1 MNRREFLQSLAAI
14 GTALAIDPTALA
26 SASEPEIEAAW
37 VALSEEPRIFYVS
50 EFGTLSSGFGP
61 EYPTTRQTLLDLP
74 SPGKGRE
81 ALIRYLEEEP
91 MAERHVEH
99 LFENAEYEGEV
110 GDATDW
116 REWLTHGDE
125 DLIDTVGSEIEQWLE
140 DHPAESDWE
149 YADLH
154 GLSDRG
160 DAMQFFRNEADIA
173 DLFNIAIVEGDH
185 PGSSYFAA
193 ELRGD
198 IDEANALAEAQ
209 QIPIRFA
216 YDGSGC

>member
-14 GTALAIDPTALA
+14 GTTLVIDPSALA
-26 SASEPEIEAAW
+26 SATEPEIEAAW
-37 VALSEEPRIFYVS
+37 TALTEEPRIFYVS
-50 EFGTLSSGFGP
+50 EFGTISSGFGP
-61 EYPTTRQTLLDLP
+61 EYPTTRQTLLDIP

-81 ALIRYLEEEP
+81 ALIRYLEEEH
-91 MAERHVEH
+91 MAERQVEH
-99 LFENAEYEGEV
+99 LFENAEYEGDV

-116 REWLTHGDE
+116 REWLENGDD
-125 DLIDTVGSEIEQWLE
+125 DLIDTIERELVQWLE
-140 DHPAESDWE
+140 DDADESDWE

-173 DLFNIAIVEGDH
+173 DLFDIAIVEGDH

-193 ELRGD
+193 EFRGD

-216 YDGSGC
+216 AGEE

>member
-1 MNRREFLQSLAAI
+1 MNRREFLQALAAI
-14 GTALAIDPTALA
+14 GTSLAIDPAALA

-37 VALSEEPRIFYVS
+37 AALSEEPRIFYVS
-50 EFGTLSSGFGP
+50 EFGTISSSFGLD
-61 EYPTTRQTLLDLP
+61 YPTSRQNLLGLP
-74 SPGKGRE
+74 CPGKGKD
-81 ALIRYLEEEP
+81 ALIGYLEDEA
-91 MAERHVEH
+91 MAERHVEY
-99 LFENAEYEGEV
+99 LFENAQYEGGV

-125 DLIDTVGSEIEQWLE
+125 DLIDTVAWEIEQWLE
-140 DHPAESDWE
+140 DHPDESDWE

-173 DLFNIAIVEGDH
+173 DLFDIAIVEGDH
-185 PGSSYFAA
+185 PGSTYYAA

-216 YDGSGC
+216 AGEE